1 MDATVPLSM
10 HLPLDRVT
18 VLAMDPGTVVGLSG
32 LVTASVDGS
41 SFDAATLFDFT
52 AGGLRVV
59 DVDPAHHAYVL
70 APSGQYAPACAGA
83 SGVTRQEHGYSGVS
97 CLVPRLEI
105 LAHQRLKTASELAST
120 LWGGIELE
128 SHPGPTAANA
138 IGGAIAPVTLCLV
151 ASAAFAWLA
160 LALSR
165 RAGRTALGRIR
176 IAARQALRSTRGDAT
191 LEGARLQ
198 IRALVDRARQLDAL
212 RRACARRLAR
222 IDRAALDRRAD
233 ACLRAAVAGHIPVAA
248 EALASFSA
256 ERAAAVQLESDHGSA
271 VVELERIESVLRT
284 TALRVGGGREGQG
297 ARGMRRVHP
306 RCGEVF
312 ADPVDALVGE
322 LDLRD
327 EAIAEANAS

>member
-32 LVTASVDGS
+32 LATASVDGS
-41 SFDAATLFDFT
+41 SFDAATLFDFA

-59 DVDPAHHAYVL
+59 GADPAHHAYVL
-70 APSGQYAPACAGA
+70 APSGQYAPACAAVG
-83 SGVTRQEHGYSGVS
+83 GVS
-97 CLVPRLEI
+97 CLVPRLEL
-105 LAHQRLKTASELAST
+105 LAHQRLRTASELAST
-120 LWGGIELE
+120 LSGGIELE
-128 SHPGPTAANA
+128 SHPAPSAANA
-138 IGGAIAPVTLCLV
+138 IGGAIALATLCLV
-151 ASAAFAWLA
+151 ASASLAWLA
-160 LALSR
+160 VALSR
-165 RAGRTALGRIR
+165 RAARTALGRIR

-191 LEGARLQ
+191 LEGARVQ

-248 EALASFSA
+248 GALASFSA

-306 RCGEVF
+306 RCGEAF